1 MIWKILAAGKPAL
14 SYAREGID
22 EYLGR
27 LTRMTRAELHFV
39 KVTPDLHS
47 RLLAQSEGCFRILLD
62 ERGRQFAS
70 AGFAAEIQKLENRSI
85 PKCALLVGASDGWG
99 DAMRQKADLLWSLGT
114 LTLQHELAL
123 VVALE
128 QIYRA
133 HSINAGTPYHRE
145 G

>member
-1 MIWKILAAGKPAL
+1 LIWKILAAGKPAL

-27 LTRMTRAELHFV
+27 LARMTRAEIHFV
-39 KVTPDLHS
+39 KVTPDLHV
-47 RLLAQSEGCFRILLD
+47 RLLAQSEGCFRIFLD
-62 ERGRQFAS
+62 ERGRQFTS

-85 PKCALLVGASDGWG
+85 SKCALLVGASDGWG
-99 DAMRQKADLLWSLGT
+99 DAMRENADLLWSLGT

-133 HSINAGTPYHRE
+133 HSILAGTPYHRE